1 MAIDPKKTLDAYQA
15 KRGEIRLVE
24 VPPLQYLMVDG
35 AGDPNTAQVYQDAVT
50 ALFPLA
56 YTLKFAS
63 RKELGIDTV
72 VMPLEGL
79 WHADDMNAFTAQR
92 DKSAWLWTLMIMVPE
107 HVTVEMFADAVE
119 SVAAKAVKKKESPS
133 PALSAVRLETLD
145 EGLSVQTLHVGAFD
159 DEGPVLGVERR
170 VGDDVGARRLRG
182 PVVGPLEE
190 AGHGGGGGRG
200 PGVALVDEAAGG
212 EGPRASAGRFGGRER
227 PVGGEAEA
235 RDHHEEQR
243 HPLHGAT
250 LAPLDVIRSV
260 MSEDVV
266 DVMSPPIRSPR
277 PQTSAI
283 PAAGCWRSPG
293 RRSPGPTRSS
303 ASAAATTARGC
314 TPPAPGPGRRR
325 W

>member
-35 AGDPNTAQVYQDAVT
+35 AGDPNTSQVYQDAVT

-107 HVTVEMFADAVE
+107 HVTAEMFADAVE

-159 DEGPVLGVERR
+159 DEGPVLDDIHHRFIPENGLQMNARHHEIYLSDMRR
-170 VGDDVGARRLRG
+170 VEPARLRTILRQ
-182 PVVGPLEE
+182 PVSRITAP
-190 AGHGGGGGRG
+190 
-200 PGVALVDEAAGG
+200 
-212 EGPRASAGRFGGRER
+212 SA
-227 PVGGEAEA
+227 
-235 RDHHEEQR
+235 
-243 HPLHGAT
+243 
-250 LAPLDVIRSV
+250 
-260 MSEDVV
+260 
-266 DVMSPPIRSPR
+266 
-277 PQTSAI
+277 
-283 PAAGCWRSPG
+283 
-293 RRSPGPTRSS
+293 
-303 ASAAATTARGC
+303 
-314 TPPAPGPGRRR
+314 
-325 W
+325 